1 LEACEHIIEF
11 INDVNFEA
19 FNKSRLIQSA
29 VIRELGIIGEAAKN
43 LTEEI
48 RYKHNNIPWK
58 KIAGMKDKL
67 THGYFTVDLKE
78 VWNTSEK
85 DIPILMNNIK
95 DILKSGNSE

>member
-1 LEACEHIIEF
+1 MEACEHIIEF